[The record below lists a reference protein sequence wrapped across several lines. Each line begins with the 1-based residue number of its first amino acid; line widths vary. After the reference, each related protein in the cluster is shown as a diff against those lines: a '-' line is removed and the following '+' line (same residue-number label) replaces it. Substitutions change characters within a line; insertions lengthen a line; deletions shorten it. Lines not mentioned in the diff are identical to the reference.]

1 MAIEDYSPEALAQ
14 IVNGCS
20 GGLSWLHK
28 KLFGRAIACT
38 YCCDEHDVAYEE
50 GSTEK
55 DRKIADTRLRL
66 CTQTAGSFK
75 GWRGP
80 FRRVWR
86 FILSWI
92 LYAAVRLFGR
102 RYWAR

>member
-20 GGLSWLHK
+20 DGLSRLHK

-50 GSTEK
+50 GGKRE
-55 DRKIADTRLRL
+55 
-66 CTQTAGSFK
+66 Q
-75 GWRGP
+75 
-80 FRRVWR
+80 
-86 FILSWI
+86 
-92 LYAAVRLFGR
+92 Y
-102 RYWAR
+102 